1 VKWILVALLTLHG
14 LIHLMGPAKAFG
26 WAELEDLSRPVSR
39 GMGVLWLVAALAFLA
54 AAGLVVAAPRVWWW
68 VALGGVVLSQV
79 AVVSA
84 WEDAWLGT
92 VANALVLAAVVHAA
106 AVHGPWGLRA
116 EYREAVADRVAAGM
130 DAVADPGG
138 APGVL
143 DEEALAPLPPPVARY
158 LRLVGVVG
166 RRRPTRLRA
175 TWEGRIRG
183 GPDDPW
189 MGFTAEQHNF
199 LDEPARFFFM
209 DAVRGGLPADV
220 YHAYRGG
227 QATMRVRLLSLV
239 PMVDARGPEMDRAE
253 TVTVFND
260 LALLAPGGLSDPAIA
275 WEAVDDTTARA
286 RYTVAG
292 ETVTA
297 TLHFAPSGEL
307 VDFVSDDRL
316 AATDSG
322 FVAMRWS
329 TPVEGY
335 RDFGELRAF
344 SRGVGMWHPGG
355 GVEPYAYFEAEL
367 TGLEVWPNG

>member
-1 VKWILVALLTLHG
+1 VRWAFFALIVVHG
-14 LIHLMGPAKAFG
+14 LIHLMGPARAFG
-26 WAELEDLSRPVSR
+26 LADLPQLSAPVSR
-39 GMGVLWLVAALAFLA
+39 TG
-54 AAGLVVAAPRVWWW
+54 GL
-68 VALGGVVLSQV
+68 
-79 AVVSA
+79 
-84 WEDAWLGT
+84 AWL
-92 VANALVLAAVVHAA
+92 LAAVVLLTTAVLFLLSHRLWWAVGLA
-106 AVHGPWGLRA
+106 AVIISQAVIFSAWGDAKVGTLVNVVLLLVVAYGFMSQGPLSFRA
-116 EYREAVADRVAAGM
+116 EYQREVTALLSVV
-130 DAVADPGG
+130 PGG
-138 APGVL
+138 AVL
-143 DEEALAPLPPPVARY
+143 TEEELEPLPEPVRRY
-158 LRLVGVVG
+158 VRLTGAVG
-166 RRRPTRLRA
+166 RPRPLHFRA
-175 TWEGRIRG
+175 EWRGRIRA

-189 MGFTAEQHNF
+189 MEFTAEQHNF

-344 SRGVGMWHPGG
+344 SRGVGM
-355 GVEPYAYFEAEL
+355 
-367 TGLEVWPNG
+367 